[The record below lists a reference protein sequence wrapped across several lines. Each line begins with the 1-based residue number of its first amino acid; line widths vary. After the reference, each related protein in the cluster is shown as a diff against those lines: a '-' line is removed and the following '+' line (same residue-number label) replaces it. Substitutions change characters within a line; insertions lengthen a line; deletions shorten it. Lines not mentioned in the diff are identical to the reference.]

1 MFKYV
6 LKRIVLALLTMLI
19 IYSILFVIIRLY
31 PVKNWYWK
39 FNRVWIVQY
48 KEALRNIITKFDWG
62 ECTTKGEYYPP
73 VTRYISTKLKYTF
86 YVTGVS
92 ILISIP
98 LGILLGIWSAVIKNK
113 FANGIFNVIILSFGS
128 IPVFV
133 WAFTLQYFLCWKVE
147 LFPFVFPNGTDLLTL
162 RMFHGAI
169 IPILALSL
177 GPISTYMYVL
187 RASLLESYSSD
198 YVALLRVKGLSK
210 WQIIKRHTFKNGIIS
225 IFPEIFS
232 NVIFIVTNSFII
244 EKIFAITGLS
254 ITYIRTFFA
263 LDKLPKDTEWLMYGD
278 LGVVPDYNMFLCISM
293 FYVAIAV
300 GTGFLLDLLYGIIDP
315 RIRIGSNKNSE

>member
-1 MFKYV
+1 
-6 LKRIVLALLTMLI
+6 
-19 IYSILFVIIRLY
+19 
-31 PVKNWYWK
+31 
-39 FNRVWIVQY
+39 
-48 KEALRNIITKFDWG
+48 
-62 ECTTKGEYYPP
+62 
-73 VTRYISTKLKYTF
+73 
-86 YVTGVS
+86 
-92 ILISIP
+92 
-98 LGILLGIWSAVIKNK
+98 
-113 FANGIFNVIILSFGS
+113 IFNIIILSFGS

-133 WAFTLQYFLCWKVE
+133 WTFTLQYFLCWKLD
-147 LFPFVFPNGTDLLTL
+147 LFPFVFPNGTNLLTL

-187 RASLLESYSSD
+187 RGSLLESYHSD

-210 WQIIKRHTFKNGIIS
+210 WQIIRRHTFKNAIVS

-244 EKIFAITGLS
+244 EKIFAIAGLS

-263 LDKLPKDTEWLMYGD
+263 LDRSRHSEWLMTLD